1 MDKIRIAIVGI
12 GNCASSLIQGI
23 HFYKGKSLE
32 DAIGL
37 MHSEIGGYRPD
48 DIRVVACFDIDKR
61 KVGKDLNEA
70 IFANPN
76 CTTVFQANLPK
87 AGLKVRMGKVLDG
100 VSAHMADYKE
110 ENTFVPADAPEPTQA
125 EVVNALKESGAEIL
139 VNYLPVGSEEATKFY
154 VECALEAGVAFINN
168 IPVFIAS
175 NPSWGQRFAE
185 KNIPIIG
192 DDIKSQFGA
201 TITHRVLTDLFK
213 KRGIKLDRT
222 YQLNTGGNTDFLN
235 MLNRDRLASKKTSKT
250 EAVQSAASKR
260 LDADNIHV
268 GPSDYVPWQKDN
280 KVCFIRMEGR
290 IFGDVPIN
298 LEMRLS
304 VEDSPNS
311 AGVAID
317 TIRCAKLAL
326 DRGEGGVLHGPSAYF
341 CKHPLRQ
348 FTDDEAYHMT
358 ENFIAGK
365 TQDKSKK
372 CLIIAAGK
380 GIRLRSRG
388 DSKPLTPIFGIP
400 LIERVITTALE
411 AGANEFFVVTGYQ
424 ADPLKAF
431 LQDLSHRLGIRITPI
446 DNEDW
451 QKENGLSVLKG
462 RPYFQEPFLLLMAD
476 HLFDPAIARELMAYP
491 LADEEIVLGVDRNKS
506 NSLIDLHDVTRVKT
520 TEDNIGEIGK
530 GLEDFDA
537 FDTGIFYCR
546 PALFRAL
553 EQCALENGDATLS
566 GAVQILARENRAKTV
581 DIGNRFWID
590 VDDPAAFKRAENALL
605 SEIPESTLNIST
617 PPENTAEPVQEKMTE
632 DR

>member
-1 MDKIRIAIVGI
+1 VKKIRIAIIGI

-23 HFYKGKSLE
+23 HFYKGKNLE

-37 MHSEIGGYRPD
+37 MHGEIGGFRPD
-48 DIRVVACFDIDKR
+48 DIQVVAGFDIDKR
-61 KVGKDLNEA
+61 KVGQDVHEA
-70 IFANPN
+70 IFASPN
-76 CTTVFQANLPK
+76 CTTVFQPDIPP
-87 AGLKVRMGKVLDG
+87 AGVKVLMGKLLDG
-100 VSAHMADYKE
+100 VSDHMADYDDKK
-110 ENTFVPADAPEPTQA
+110 TFLPATEKQPTQ
-125 EVVNALKESGAEIL
+125 EDVVKILKDTGAEIL

-154 VECALEAGVAFINN
+154 AECALETGVAFINN

-175 NPSWGQRFAE
+175 NPEWGKRFAE

-213 KRGIKLDRT
+213 KRGVKLDRT

-250 EAVQSAASKR
+250 EAVQSAAKKR
-260 LDADNIHV
+260 LASNDIHV
-268 GPSDYVPWQKDN
+268 GPSDYVPWQNDN

-298 LEMRLS
+298 MEMRLS

-341 CKHPLRQ
+341 CKHPLHQ
-348 FTDDEAYHMT
+348 FVDEEAHYMT
-358 ENFIAGK
+358 EEFINGDS
-365 TQDKSKK
+365 QRKSKK

-380 GIRLRSRG
+380 GLRLRSQG
-388 DSKPLTPIFGIP
+388 DSKPLTPIFGVP
-400 LIERVITTALE
+400 LIERVILNALE

-424 ADPLKAF
+424 GAPLKSF
-431 LQDLSHRLGIRITPI
+431 LQNLASRLGVPITPI

-451 QKENGLSVLKG
+451 EKENGLSVLKG
-462 RPYFQEPFLLLMAD
+462 RQYFQEPFLLLMAD
-476 HLFDPAIARELMAYP
+476 HLFDPAIARELMDYP
-491 LADEEIVLGVDRNKS
+491 LANEEIVLAVDKNKS
-506 NSLIDLHDVTRVKT
+506 SPNVDLKDVTRVVT
-520 TEDNIGEIGK
+520 DGNNILKIGK
-530 GLEDFDA
+530 GLKDFDA
-537 FDTGIFYCR
+537 FDTGIFFCR
-546 PALFRAL
+546 PVIFKAL
-553 EQCALENGDATLS
+553 EQCSRENGDTTLS
-566 GAVQILARENRAKTV
+566 GAIQILARKKQARTV
-581 DIGNRFWID
+581 DIAGRFWID

-605 SEIPESTLNIST
+605 AEIEESPQQNST
-617 PPENTAEPVQEKMTE
+617 EEPPVVKPVQGKATK
-632 DR
+632 D